1 MSKVI
6 TFGEILMRLSPP
18 SELRFSQATSFDVC
32 FGGGEFNVAVSLANF
47 GIDTQ
52 FITCLPD
59 NDLGKRALMEI
70 KKHNVSSEN
79 VLLDG
84 NRLGIY
90 FLEEG
95 SSIRGSKVIYDRA
108 NSAMADLK
116 TGRID
121 WKNIFKGAEVFH
133 WSGITPA
140 LSQNTA
146 DVCLE
151 ALKFA
156 HDAGLKITCDL
167 NYRAKLWNYG
177 KQPKDIMPQLL
188 HYCDVILGDIDTAL
202 FMLGKE
208 KCNPDYKEVSSLPN
222 LYNQLFELCP
232 NLKQI
237 ATTLRY
243 SLHKNHQ
250 QIGGILYDKNQ
261 IYHTPVRDVIPVLDR
276 IGSGDAF
283 MGGLLYGL
291 LNEAFD
297 LQQTL
302 DFAVAACCL
311 KHTIKGDLNETT
323 VDEIQKLLEGDTSG
337 KVVR

>member
-1 MSKVI
+1 MGKVI

-18 SELRFSQATSFDVC
+18 GGLRFSQAGSFDLC

-47 GIDTQ
+47 GIDAE
-52 FITCLPD
+52 FVTCLPD

-70 KKHNVSSEN
+70 RKHNVSAQN
-79 VLLDG
+79 VVFSG

-95 SSIRGSKVIYDRA
+95 SGIRGSKVVYDRA
-108 NSAMADLK
+108 DSAIATIGPGK
-116 TGRID
+116 ID
-121 WKNIFKGAEVFH
+121 WKNIFRDAEVFH

-140 LSQNTA
+140 ISQKAA

-151 ALKFA
+151 ALQFA
-156 HDAGLKITCDL
+156 KDAGLTISCDL
-167 NYRAKLWNYG
+167 NYRAKLWNFG
-177 KQPKDIMPQLL
+177 KEPKDIMPHLL
-188 HYCDVILGDIDTAL
+188 QYCHIILGDIDTAL

-208 KCNPDYKEVSSLPN
+208 RVDPDYKDSASLAD
-222 LYNQLFELCP
+222 LYDTIVELCP
-232 NLKQI
+232 DLKQM

-243 SLHKNHQ
+243 SLHKDHQ
-250 QIGGILYDKNQ
+250 QIGGILYDRKQ
-261 IYHTPVRDVIPVLDR
+261 IFRAPIIDVVDVADR

-297 LQQTL
+297 PQQTI
-302 DFAVAACCL
+302 DFAVASCCL
-311 KHTIKGDLNETT
+311 KHTIKGDLNLTN
-323 VDEIQKLLEGDTSG
+323 VDEIQRLLDGDLSG
-337 KVVR
+337 KIAR

>member
-18 SELRFSQATSFDVC
+18 DELRFSQANSFDLC

-47 GIDTQ
+47 GIDTE
-52 FITCLPD
+52 FVTCLPN

-70 KKHNVSSEN
+70 KKHNVSCHN
-79 VLLDG
+79 VVFEG

-108 NSAMADLK
+108 DSAIANLELGK
-116 TGRID
+116 ID
-121 WKNIFKGAEVFH
+121 WQNIFKNATVFH

-140 LSQNTA
+140 ISQNLA
-146 DVCLE
+146 AVCLE

-156 HDAGLKITCDL
+156 SDAGLTITCDL

-177 KQPKDIMPQLL
+177 QEPKDIMPNLL
-188 HYCDVILGDIDTAL
+188 QYCDLILGDIDTAL

-208 KCNPDYKEVSSLPN
+208 KLDPDYKDLESLKSQ
-222 LYNQLFELCP
+222 YDYIFDLCP
-232 NLKQI
+232 NLKQM

-243 SLHKNHQ
+243 SLHKNQQ
-250 QIGGILYDKNQ
+250 QIGGILYDKKQLYNAP
-261 IYHTPVRDVIPVLDR
+261 IVDIVPVLDR

-297 LQQTL
+297 PQQTL

-323 VDEIQKLLEGDTSG
+323 IEEIQKLLDGDTSG
-337 KVVR
+337 KVAR

>member
-18 SELRFSQATSFDVC
+18 DELRFSQANSFDLC
-32 FGGGEFNVAVSLANF
+32 FGGGEFNIAVSLANF
-47 GIDTQ
+47 GIATE
-52 FITCLPD
+52 FVTCLPD

-70 KKHNVSSEN
+70 RKHNVSSEN
-79 VLLDG
+79 VVMEG
-84 NRLGIY
+84 SRLGIY

-95 SSIRGSKVIYDRA
+95 SGIRGSKVVYDRA
-108 NSAMADLK
+108 DSAISNLK
-116 TGRID
+116 PGRID
-121 WKNIFKGAEVFH
+121 WENIFKDAEVFH

-140 LSQNTA
+140 ISQSASN
-146 DVCLE
+146 VCLE

-156 HDAGLKITCDL
+156 KKAGFTITCDL

-177 KQPKDIMPQLL
+177 KEPKDIMPNLL

-202 FMLGKE
+202 FMLGQE
-208 KCNPDYKEVSSLPN
+208 KRNPDYKEVSSLAN
-222 LYNQLFELCP
+222 LYDKVFELCP
-232 NLKQI
+232 NLKQM

-250 QIGGILYDKNQ
+250 QIGGILYDKKQ
-261 IYHTPVRDVIPVLDR
+261 IFHSPIIDVVDVADR

-291 LNEAFD
+291 LNKDFD
-297 LQQTL
+297 QQQTL
-302 DFAVAACCL
+302 DFAVASCCI
-311 KHTIKGDLNETT
+311 KHTIKGDLNLTT
-323 VDEIQKLLEGDTSG
+323 AAEIQKLLDGDFSG
-337 KVVR
+337 KVAR